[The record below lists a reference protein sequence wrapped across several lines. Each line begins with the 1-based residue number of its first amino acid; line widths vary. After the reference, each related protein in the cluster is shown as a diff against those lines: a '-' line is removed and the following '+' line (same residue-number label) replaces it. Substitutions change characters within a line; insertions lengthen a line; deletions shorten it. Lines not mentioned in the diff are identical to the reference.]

1 MSIRW
6 TRTALDARID
16 ALEERFRGQ
25 DLIDAVVSFADTLT
39 DEDRRVLQDALLAR
53 ARLSRHRGLAAAH
66 WSDEM
71 RLRSL
76 GQPEDRDGRR
86 PPR

>member
-16 ALEERFRGQ
+16 ALEERHQGQ
-25 DLIDAVVSFADTLT
+25 ELIDAVVSFAEILT

-53 ARLSRHRGLAAAH
+53 ARLSRQRGLAAAH
-66 WSDEM
+66 WADEM

-76 GQPEDRDGRR
+76 GRPRDRERR
-86 PPR
+86 PPQR